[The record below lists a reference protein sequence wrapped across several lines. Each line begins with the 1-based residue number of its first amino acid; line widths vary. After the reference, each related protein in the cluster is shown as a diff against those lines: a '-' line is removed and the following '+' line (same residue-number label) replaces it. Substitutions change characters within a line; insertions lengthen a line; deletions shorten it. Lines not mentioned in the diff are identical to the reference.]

1 MKNETPESP
10 IRVLLVDDDED
21 EHIIVGDLLGS
32 ADWERFD
39 LTWVSNYADGLESI
53 LSGCFDVCLVDYRLG
68 ERSGLDLLAEITEK
82 SSHAQIIL
90 LTGEANR
97 RIDVTAT
104 KAGAADYLVKG
115 ELTAALLER
124 AIRYA
129 VERGRTLKALREATG
144 MAKQATK
151 IAESANRAKSDFLAA
166 MSHEI
171 RTPMNAILGM
181 SDMLAESQLD
191 AAQRQ
196 YLEVLRR
203 AGSNL
208 LVLINDILDL
218 SKIEA
223 GQLEL
228 EHVDFNLE
236 EIVDQAIELTGVK
249 ARSKG
254 IVLLAHLS
262 SAVPANLVGDPGRLR
277 QILINLLGNAVKFTE
292 LGEVKLRVQNRAAGQ
307 PGEIEFSVSDTGIG
321 IAPDQIDKVFESFT
335 QADSSTT
342 RKYGGT
348 GLGLNISKRL
358 VEQMHGCL
366 TVTSQVGQGST
377 FRFYGQF
384 GLGKQPDRRASSGV
398 KPDVHEVSYGNGLR
412 ILLAEDSADNTLL
425 IQAYLN
431 GSGSELTVVEDGQ
444 AAVDKFAAGD
454 FHLILMDMHMPLMD
468 GLAATR
474 AIRTIEHQRGGGP
487 IPIIALTANA
497 GPRHVEMSREAGCSY
512 HLSKPISKHELVRVI
527 GESLRR
533 SEPVADPQTDTLPP
547 SVRALVPRYLEN
559 RVKDLSRLAD
569 ALANHD
575 FDTIG
580 TIGHNMKGSG
590 AGYGLQELT
599 SIGKGLEAA
608 AKEKAHEAITAHISV
623 LSNYLSRR

>member
-1 MKNETPESP
+1 MLTGTPESP

-32 ADWERFD
+32 AHWEEFD
-39 LTWVSNYADGLESI
+39 LTWVSSYADGLESI
-53 LSGCFDVCLVDYRLG
+53 LSERFDVCLVDYRLG
-68 ERSGLDLLAEITEK
+68 EHTGLDLLAEVTAK
-82 SSHAQIIL
+82 LSHTQIIL
-90 LTGEANR
+90 LTGEGDR
-97 RIDVTAT
+97 KIDVTAT
-104 KAGAADYLVKG
+104 KAGAADFLVKG

-144 MAKQATK
+144 MAKQATE
-151 IAESANRAKSDFLAA
+151 IAESANRAKSDFLAT

-181 SDMLAESQLD
+181 SDMLAESHLD
-191 AAQRQ
+191 VAQRQ

-236 EIVDQAIELTGVK
+236 EIMDQAIELTGVK
-249 ARSKG
+249 ARFKG
-254 IVLLAHLS
+254 IVLLAHFS
-262 SAVPANLVGDPGRLR
+262 PGVPANLVGDPGRLR

-292 LGEVKLRVQNRAAGQ
+292 LGEVKLTIQNRAAGQ

-321 IAPDQIDKVFESFT
+321 IAPDQIEKVFESFT

-377 FRFYGQF
+377 FRFYAQF
-384 GLGKQPDRRASSGV
+384 GLGKQPDSRVSSDV
-398 KPDVHEVSYGNGLR
+398 KPSAHEVPYSKGLR
-412 ILLAEDSADNTLL
+412 ILLAEDSSDNTLL
-425 IQAYLN
+425 IQAYLS
-431 GSGSELTVVEDGQ
+431 GSGYQLTVVEDGQ
-444 AAVDKFAAGD
+444 AAVDQFAAGD
-454 FHLILMDMHMPLMD
+454 FNLILMDMHMPLMD

-474 AIRTIEHQRGGGP
+474 AIRAIEQERGDVP
-487 IPIIALTANA
+487 IPVIALTANA
-497 GPRHVEMSREAGCSY
+497 GPRHVEMSREAGCNH
-512 HLSKPISKHELVRVI
+512 HLSKPISKHDLLRVI
-527 GESLRR
+527 EEFVHR
-533 SEPVADPQTDTLPP
+533 PKPIDMPQTDSLPM

-559 RVKDLSRLAD
+559 RIKDLSRLSD
-569 ALANHD
+569 ALATHD

-590 AGYGLQELT
+590 AGYGFQELT
-599 SIGKGLEAA
+599 SIGKGLEVA
-608 AKEKAHEAITAHISV
+608 AKEKAHELITAHMSA
-623 LSNYLSRR
+623 LSNYLGDR